1 MGKMIVMRGVS
12 GSGKST
18 RAKELV
24 QEFLDTNPNEQAI
37 ICSADQ
43 FFVNRESGQY
53 EFDSKKLPAAHSYC
67 RTRAETA
74 MELGVGLVVIDNT
87 NTRKWEYEG
96 YVKLASDFGYE
107 AEVEMVGQLDE
118 SNLKVYANRNKHGV
132 DLEVVRQQ
140 AKRFEV

>member
-1 MGKMIVMRGVS
+1 MGKMIIMRGVS

-24 QEFLDTNPNEQAI
+24 QEFMDTNPDEQVLV
-37 ICSADQ
+37 CSADQ
-43 FFVNRESGQY
+43 FFVNRETGGY

-67 RTRAETA
+67 RTRAEVA
-74 MELGVGLVVIDNT
+74 MELGIGLVVIDNT

-96 YVKLASDFGYE
+96 YVALANQYGYE
-107 AEVEMVGQLDE
+107 AEVEMVGQLDD

-132 DLEVVRQQ
+132 DLEVIRAQ
-140 AKRFEV
+140 AKRFET

>member
-24 QEFLDTNPNEQAI
+24 QEFMDTNPEEQAI
-37 ICSADQ
+37 VCSADA
-43 FFVNRESGQY
+43 FFVNRDSGDY
-53 EFDSKKLPAAHSYC
+53 EFDSKKLPSAHSYC

-74 MELGVGLVVIDNT
+74 MELGVELVVIDNT

-96 YVKLASDFGYE
+96 YVKLAEQFGYE

-132 DLEVVRQQ
+132 DLEVVRAQ
-140 AKRFEV
+140 AKRFET

>member
-24 QEFLDTNPNEQAI
+24 QEFLDTNPEAQVI
-37 ICSADQ
+37 VCSADQ
-43 FFVNRESGQY
+43 FFVNRESGEY
-53 EFDSKKLPAAHSYC
+53 EFDQKKLQQAHSYC

-74 MELGVGLVVIDNT
+74 MELGVELVVIDNT

-132 DLEVVRQQ
+132 DLEVVRAQ